1 MNNRL
6 PLGNK
11 EFGISGSKDIS
22 ILETFYKK
30 LCKSSWE
37 VRENDD
43 SRDMNELSAC
53 LIPFTGS
60 WYTFGPGLGN
70 LLNFNIV
77 NL

>member
-6 PLGNK
+6 PVGNK
-11 EFGISGSKDIS
+11 EFGLSGSQ
-22 ILETFYKK
+22 ETFYQK

-53 LIPFTGS
+53 LITFTGS
-60 WYTFGPGLGN
+60 LYTFGPGLGN
-70 LLNFNIV
+70 LLSLNIV

>member
-6 PLGNK
+6 PVGNK
-11 EFGISGSKDIS
+11 EFGLSGSQ
-22 ILETFYKK
+22 ETFYQK

-70 LLNFNIV
+70 LLSLNIV